1 MLGSPHD
8 GGPLSAKGRRK
19 QIRVWR
25 AHRLTIRPNVCC
37 FFGTIWT
44 CGCHGAA
51 QARCG
56 ELRMR
61 ASDNGF
67 RPSCNHSGN
76 RGGGSGG
83 GRGSGA
89 EGVFRGG
96 RGFAGGGQDVR
107 WREPQQ
113 PADFLWELA
122 RRPWSAGGGR
132 AAWAGRAA
140 RGRGAGDDAGG
151 EPGEALLVS
160 RSRVTISA
168 ISSINA
174 ISAEESRSPPPMA
187 AIASVSPRMK
197 LANVST
203 GVGGGVGTAPS

>member
-1 MLGSPHD
+1 
-8 GGPLSAKGRRK
+8 
-19 QIRVWR
+19 
-25 AHRLTIRPNVCC
+25 
-37 FFGTIWT
+37 
-44 CGCHGAA
+44 
-51 QARCG
+51 
-56 ELRMR
+56 MR
-61 ASDNGF
+61 ASDHGS
-67 RPSCNHSGN
+67 RRSCNHSGN
-76 RGGGSGG
+76 GGGGSGG

-89 EGVFRGG
+89 DGVFRGG
-96 RGFAGGGQDVR
+96 RGFAGGARMSGGG
-107 WREPQQ
+107 EPQQ

-122 RRPWSAGGGR
+122 RRPWSAGGWR
-132 AAWAGRAA
+132 AAWGI
-140 RGRGAGDDAGG
+140 GAGDDAGG

-203 GVGGGVGTAPS
+203 GVGGGMGMAFS